1 MAQVPREGGEP
12 DAGNDRE
19 QQIND
24 EWVEQ
29 NLVELRVEG
38 TDVLR
43 QGSLNREDGGRVR
56 YM

>member
-1 MAQVPREGGEP
+1 MAQVSRERGEP

-29 NLVELRVEG
+29 NLVELQVEG

-43 QGSLNREDGGRVR
+43 QGSLNREDSGRVR